1 MDRLETYLAEVRG
14 QMAEM
19 KVLTRQL
26 YHQGYSRSLSD
37 SIIMLL
43 RTTVR
48 SSRFMNL
55 PDIGNLARAMEDF
68 FVSISQQE
76 SEFNFLRSRLV
87 SSCMDAICSALDSV
101 GLEGQC
107 SLERLDDLVK
117 ALQAAALQEVFVLES
132 FQQESLTILDE
143 MPEIALE
150 RGETA
155 VEVPVERIQG
165 LLHTYDMLLG
175 RHIQLCSRLGMLED
189 KLAAEEGVRLLLP
202 GIRESLAVLDEHTA
216 ALQEQ
221 LLALGQRPLQT
232 VLEQVHTHGLDII
245 RRLRKQV
252 DLEVPSTDI
261 RMDSA
266 ILSSLSGILLEVVD
280 NSILH
285 GIEDSQ
291 LRIDR
296 GKRRRGLVTVMAR
309 QQASRIIICI
319 QDDGMG
325 LDFDKL
331 KEQVVELGLARQ
343 DEVDVMARQELT
355 RFLFMPE
362 FSVGKNKLRT
372 AGKMDGGGESQGNSE
387 CNGLDKVGQAVDAL
401 RGSVTM
407 TSTPGVGTSIE
418 ISLPDSLLA
427 QEGVFV
433 QVGGWKFMV
442 LSHYVEEIVNVR
454 RTDIIQSNTKQF
466 LPSGR
471 ELVPL
476 YNPAMLLGRGAAQS
490 VPMDFCTVMMVV
502 QHGKK
507 QGLLIDDVLYY
518 KKVLTKPLPPVMAG
532 LKWIQ
537 AVVLDENHHLVPIL
551 HLPSLLSRLHSVR
564 DYAVRSFE
572 VSNRVRLPRVLVVED
587 SATTREIERM
597 ILESESFQVVVARD
611 GIEALDILRKGW
623 FDLVVTDIA
632 MPRMDGL
639 VLIRNIRRLHGYED
653 VPVVVVSSDVD
664 KDMEEKVRAAGGQ
677 GCIAKFQFQRGKLVS
692 LVRELLDG

>member
-1 MDRLETYLAEVRG
+1 MARLETYLAEVRG

-43 RTTVR
+43 RTTAR
-48 SSRFMNL
+48 SSCFMNL
-55 PDIGNLARAMEDF
+55 PDIGNLAKAMEDF

-132 FQQESLTILDE
+132 FPQESLTILDE

-165 LLHTYDMLLG
+165 LLRTYDLLLG
-175 RHIQLCSRLGMLED
+175 RHIQLRSRLGMLED
-189 KLAAEEGVRLLLP
+189 KLAAKEGVRLLLP

-232 VLEQVHTHGLDII
+232 VLEQVHAHGLDSI
-245 RRLRKQV
+245 RRRGKQV

-296 GKRRRGLVTVMAR
+296 GKRRRGLVTVVAR

-331 KEQVVELGLARQ
+331 KEKVVELGLARQ

-362 FSVGKNKLRT
+362 FSVGKNKLRS
-372 AGKMDGGGESQGNSE
+372 AGKMNGGGESQGNSE
-387 CNGLDKVGQAVDAL
+387 FNGLDKVGQAVDAL
-401 RGSVTM
+401 RGSVTL

-466 LPSGR
+466 LPFGR

-476 YNPAMLLGRGAAQS
+476 YNPAMLLGRGASQS

-564 DYAVRSFE
+564 EYAVRSFE
-572 VSNRVRLPRVLVVED
+572 LSNRVRLPRVLVVED

>member
-155 VEVPVERIQG
+155 VEVSVERIQG

-245 RRLRKQV
+245 RRLGKQV

>member
-150 RGETA
+150 REETA